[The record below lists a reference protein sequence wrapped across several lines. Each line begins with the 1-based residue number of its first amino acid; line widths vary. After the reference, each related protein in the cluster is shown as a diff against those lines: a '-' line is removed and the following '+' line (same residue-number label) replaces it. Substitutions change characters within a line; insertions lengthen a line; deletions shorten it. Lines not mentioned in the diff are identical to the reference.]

1 MILKTRNSKPEIH
14 NPKLETQILKLETR
28 NSKLVGVAVA
38 LCCLFLGSTA
48 ALADELRLR
57 DGTVIKVDELWE
69 RNDEV
74 WYRQGQVIRSIP
86 AAEVMRGKALA
97 NAAAVA
103 PTIPTPAKRSS
114 RRALRQAEILTNN
127 APAMVAPAPDPNAK
141 PITRIVF
148 KDGVQLDADAV
159 WEMGDRFGYRLGTI
173 QAFIDKTE
181 VAQVLKDYVPSAPS
195 PVKSVSPS
203 TFNFT
208 TKHAGLDQLI
218 AVNATRH
225 GVDPVLIYLVM
236 QQESGFNHRA
246 VSSAGARGL
255 MQLMPGTA
263 RQLGVRNIHDPM
275 ENVEAGTRYLKNL
288 LQRFSGDINLALAGY
303 NAGEEA
309 VVRYGYR
316 VPPYRETIN
325 YVRRISWA
333 YHQSKK

>member
-1 MILKTRNSKPEIH
+1 MNRTLNIKYR
-14 NPKLETQILKLETR
+14 KL
-28 NSKLVGVAVA
+28 A
-38 LCCLFLGSTA
+38 LIALWCLFFSSTVVV
-48 ALADELRLR
+48 ADELRLR
-57 DGTVIKVDELWE
+57 DGTVIKVDESWE

-86 AAEVMRGKALA
+86 AAEVMRGKAVA
-97 NAAAVA
+97 NAVAVT
-103 PTIPTPAKRSS
+103 PTNPNPSKKSA
-114 RRALRQAEILTNN
+114 RRTLRQAENLTNS
-127 APAMVAPAPDPNAK
+127 APVIAAPAPDPKAK

-148 KDGVQLDADAV
+148 KDGVQLEADAV
-159 WEMGDRFGYRLGTI
+159 WEMGDRIGYRLGTI

-181 VAQVLKDYVPSAPS
+181 VAQVLKDYVPATPQPVKSGAPS
-195 PVKSVSPS
+195 P
-203 TFNFT
+203 FNFT
-208 TKHAGLDQLI
+208 TRHTGLDQLI
-218 AVNATRH
+218 AVNAKRH
-225 GVDPVLIYLVM
+225 SVDPLLIYLVM
-236 QQESGFNHRA
+236 QQESGFNYRA

-263 RQLGVRNIHDPM
+263 RQLGVRNIHDPI

-288 LQRFSGDINLALAGY
+288 LQRFAGDINLALAGY

-333 YHQSKK
+333 YQQFKK